1 MAIEELN
8 SVLIEGFDPSKMQ
21 KEEGYDKD
29 WKTVVSAK
37 QNDKVLQA
45 DITGI
50 EQVGGK
56 ECAVVSVGHI
66 RGYIPI
72 EFTGVENLRQLRAMT
87 GKPSVFKV
95 LEYVEEDDKRIF
107 MASRTDALKE
117 MAAITLRKISVE
129 DEILAVVRNVS
140 PTLVRADIGGIE
152 VRIPLTEMRYGWID
166 DLTEYVK
173 VGDHLKVKVMAID
186 EENLKVTVSAKAL
199 QKNPWETAKNRYKRN
214 GEYVGKVSGV
224 RDFGIFVNLE
234 DGVDSLASHLKFQHV
249 NKGDKVLIRINSI
262 DEENQ
267 QIRCRIVR
275 IIKN

>member
-8 SVLIEGFDPSKMQ
+8 SVLIEGFDSAKIQ
-21 KEEGYDKD
+21 AEEGYDKD

-37 QNDKVLQA
+37 QNDKILQA
-45 DITGI
+45 EITGI
-50 EQVGGK
+50 EQLGGK
-56 ECAVVSVGHI
+56 DCAVVSVGHI

-95 LEYVEEDDKRIF
+95 LEYVEEEDKRIF

-117 MAAITLRKISVE
+117 MAAITLRRIKVN

-152 VRIPLTEMRYGWID
+152 VRIPLTEMKYGWID
-166 DLTEYVK
+166 DLTEHVK
-173 VGDHLKVKVMAID
+173 IGDHLKVKVTAID
-186 EENLKVTVSAKAL
+186 EAEQKVTVSAKAL
-199 QKNPWETAKNRYKRN
+199 QKDPWQTAKERYKRN

-234 DGVDSLASHLKFQHV
+234 DGVDSLASHLKFQNV
-249 NKGDKVLIRINSI
+249 KKGDKVLIRVNNI
-262 DEENQ
+262 DEANK
-267 QIRCRIVR
+267 QIRCKIVR
-275 IIKN
+275 VN